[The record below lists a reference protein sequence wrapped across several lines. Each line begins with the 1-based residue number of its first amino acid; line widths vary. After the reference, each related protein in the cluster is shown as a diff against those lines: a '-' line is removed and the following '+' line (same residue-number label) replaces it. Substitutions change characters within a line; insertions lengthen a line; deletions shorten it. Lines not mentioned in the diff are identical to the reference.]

1 MPPSM
6 PFVPTQK
13 RREPGSGEKTD
24 PTCSGTGRVDAHACP
39 ICHGSGVVPDDWKP
53 GDGPVG
59 NASGNGGS
67 DADST

>member
-1 MPPSM
+1 M